1 MRNSSKGLSLG
12 GVSIMPLYRI
22 EPQFCEDSVDGSSW
36 WGAFGF
42 SGFGGVGVSSLSVLA
57 SLGGVNSV
65 VTFFLR
71 GRGGFL
77 MRVNLSV
84 SVVATSSL
92 NTSLEVVLFVLA
104 DGFVLLLVEVTL
116 LLL

>member
-36 WGAFGF
+36 GAFGF
-42 SGFGGVGVSSLSVLA
+42 SGFGGVGVSSLSVLV

-77 MRVNLSV
+77 TRVNCSV
-84 SVVATSSL
+84 LVVAASSL
-92 NTSLEVVLFVLA
+92 NTSLEVVLLVLTA
-104 DGFVLLLVEVTL
+104 GFLLSSLEVTL